1 MDDNDDA
8 LKIKAEEIT
17 AEIIQQ
23 TNKSDETALQ
33 IMDNLY
39 SFGESI
45 VERTETKGNL
55 TKNIKCSKGCS
66 YCCYAQVSVTPPE
79 AIFIGNYLNENY
91 SLSQTDQLLKHIRHN
106 ISLTD
111 GKSLEERVL
120 VWEQTPCI
128 FLFDGVCSI
137 HPVRPFICR
146 AWHSLS
152 VTQCKDAFD
161 SRKEDAEI
169 DSYPYR
175 NYILGTIRD
184 GMSEVLNNMGC
195 ESEPVEISIAI
206 KAILNHPSPEQSWI
220 NGEKIFP
227 NS

>member
-1 MDDNDDA
+1 MEDDNA
-8 LKIKAEEIT
+8 LKNKAEEIT
-17 AEIIQQ
+17 AEIIQL
-23 TNKSDETALQ
+23 TNKSDETAME
-33 IMDNLY
+33 IMENLY

-55 TKNIKCSKGCS
+55 TKHIKCSKGCS

-79 AIFIGNYLNENY
+79 AIYIGRYIKENY
-91 SLSQTDQLLKHIRHN
+91 SLSQTDQLLRRIKHN
-106 ISLTD
+106 MSMTN
-111 GKSLEERVL
+111 GKSLEERVK

-128 FLFDGVCSI
+128 FLFDGICNI

-152 VTQCKDAFD
+152 VEQCKDAFD
-161 SRKEDAEI
+161 SRNENAEI

-175 NYILGTIRD
+175 NFILGTIRD
-184 GMSEVLNNMGC
+184 GMSEVIKKEGC
-195 ESEPVEISIAI
+195 ECEPVEISIAI

-220 NGEKIFP
+220 DGEKIFP
-227 NS
+227 KN